1 LQQNDSL
8 MAAIG
13 WIAQLRV
20 RATTIGSTSLMAIL
34 IFLVALALCLD
45 LGPLSPSDPFVAFYF
60 ALVVITLA
68 CGWRW
73 AAAAAL
79 VAAAAGWFFFLR
91 APVIAAQ
98 ASPSATAS
106 VVALT
111 NFALLALLAIVLS
124 EALAGAAALLTGG
137 ANPTNDPRLA
147 ALHRRARVAVKFVAL
162 PAIEFVADGTALAAV
177 RDRAEIFERLE
188 NGVLAHLANP
198 MEWPERMEA
207 FCQARLPRDRPV
219 RPVCRISGD
228 ARALTPDRLLGL
240 SLAIAQMLHETLAA
254 GGSAF
259 EVALRNNGAGGC
271 TVEVHTSGVRATR
284 WADAGATP
292 WADVTQWLARLLD
305 ATLTV
310 TTDGDLGVRFDFLD

>member
-1 LQQNDSL
+1 
-8 MAAIG
+8 MAAID

-20 RATTIGSTSLMAIL
+20 RATTLGGASLMAIL

-73 AAAAAL
+73 AAASAL
-79 VAAAAGWFFFLR
+79 AAAAAGWFFFLR
-91 APVIAAQ
+91 APILAVQ
-98 ASPSATAS
+98 ASPSETAS
-106 VVALT
+106 VVALAQ
-111 NFALLALLAIVLS
+111 FALLALLAILLS

-137 ANPTNDPRLA
+137 ANPSNDPRLA

-162 PAIEFVADGTALAAV
+162 PAIEFVAHGTALANV
-177 RDRAEIFERLE
+177 RDRAEIFEQLE
-188 NGVLAHLANP
+188 ESVLSHNANP

-207 FCQARLPRDRPV
+207 FCRAQLPHDRPV
-219 RPVCRISGD
+219 RPICRITGE
-228 ARALTPDRLLGL
+228 ARALTPDKLLGL

-259 EVALRNNGAGGC
+259 EVAVHNNGAGGC

-284 WADAGATP
+284 WTDAGATP

-310 TTDGDLGVRFDFLD
+310 TTDGDLGVRFDFFD